1 MSSLPVFVGLDYH
14 QDSIQICVLN
24 ESGKVLVNRSII
36 NNARGVAKISCQYG
50 APRRIAIE
58 ACCGAADLSEELV
71 SDWQLPVQMAHPGYV
86 NRMKQSPD
94 KTDFGDARML
104 ADLARVNYIPKVWLA
119 PRETRELRRLVRH
132 RSQLVERRKNTKL
145 RIRGLLRENRLKCS
159 SAKGWTV
166 AWLAWLADEAELRES
181 DRWVLADH
189 LAELASLKGRIAN
202 IETKIK
208 HKIKD
213 DPMVARLMTQ
223 PGVGLI
229 TAVTFRAEVGRV
241 DRFHNAKQLA
251 RFCGVTPRNAS
262 SGARQ
267 ADAGLIKAGN
277 PELRKV
283 LIELAQRLLWK
294 PNRWSNLAA
303 KLLRRGK
310 RKTVVVAAIA
320 NRWVR
325 WLFHELQRPDCRATE
340 STTSKPAAIPAPQK
354 EPVPCDLAIA
364 SS

>member
-14 QDSIQICVLN
+14 QNSIQICVLN
-24 ESGKVLVNRSII
+24 ESGKVLVNHSVV
-36 NNARGVAKISCQYG
+36 NEVALVAKISCEHGVPQ
-50 APRRIAIE
+50 RIAVE
-58 ACCGAADLSEELV
+58 ACCGAAELAEELV
-71 SDWQLPVQMAHPGYV
+71 TDWQLPVQMAHPGYV

-132 RSQLVERRKNTKL
+132 RSQLVARRKDTKL
-145 RIRGLLRENRLKCS
+145 RIRGLLRENRLKCTE
-159 SAKGWTV
+159 ANAWTV
-166 AWLAWLADEAELRES
+166 AWIAWLTGEASWRES
-181 DRWVLADH
+181 DRWVLEDH
-189 LAELASLKGRIAN
+189 LAELTSLKDRIAQV
-202 IETKIK
+202 ESKLRQRV
-208 HKIKD
+208 KD
-213 DPMVARLMTQ
+213 DALVLRLMNQ
-223 PGVGLI
+223 KGVGLI

-241 DRFHNAKQLA
+241 DRFHSGKQLA

-283 LIELAQRLLWK
+283 LIELAQRLLWS
-294 PNRWSNLAA
+294 PNRWSDLGAR
-303 KLLRRGK
+303 LLRRGK

-325 WLFHELQRPDCRATE
+325 WLYHELQRPVGIAIE
-340 STTSKPAAIPAPQK
+340 SDSPPTRQK
-354 EPVPCDLAIA
+354 ELNQTMTI
-364 SS
+364 